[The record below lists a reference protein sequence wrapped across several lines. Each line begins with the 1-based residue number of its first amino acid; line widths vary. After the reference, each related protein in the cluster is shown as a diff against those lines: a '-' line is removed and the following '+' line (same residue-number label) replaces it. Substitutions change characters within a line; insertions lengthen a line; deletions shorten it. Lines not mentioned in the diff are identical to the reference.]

1 MKKRI
6 WRNVQR
12 RRSTAGFTLL
22 EMLVLMIIIG
32 VLFAIAAPG
41 WDALISRQRVS
52 TAREQVV
59 QIIRQ
64 AQSEARTSKTPRLV
78 VFDPN
83 PGGIPR
89 VANVPFPTN
98 SIPTLP
104 VGLGNVGNWRTLGNG
119 DIKRG
124 AIQMASTNPSQLVIA
139 SDGSIA
145 QPPTVTADQ
154 PANFK
159 VTISRVNA
167 PGDGTKRCAIVATL
181 LGAIRQAEGS
191 DCNIP

>member
-1 MKKRI
+1 M
-6 WRNVQR
+6 QR

-64 AQSEARTSKTPRLV
+64 AQSEAKTSRMPRLV

-83 PGGIPR
+83 TNGVPR
-89 VANVPFPTN
+89 VANVPYTPGTA
-98 SIPTLP
+98 LP
-104 VGLGNVGNWRTLGNG
+104 VALTTVGNWRILGNG

-124 AIQMASTNPSQLVIA
+124 AIRMTSTSPSQIVIEN
-139 SDGSIA
+139 DGSIA
-145 QPPTVTADQ
+145 QPPTVTASQ
-154 PANFK
+154 PANFTI
-159 VTISRVNA
+159 TISRANA

-191 DCNIP
+191 SCL

>member
-1 MKKRI
+1 MNKRM
-6 WRNVQR
+6 WRKMQR
-12 RRSTAGFTLL
+12 RQSTAGFTLL

-41 WDALISRQRVS
+41 WDAIISRQRVS

-59 QIIRQ
+59 QVIRQ

-83 PGGIPR
+83 PNGVPR
-89 VANVPFPTN
+89 VAHVPFPTTDPRP
-98 SIPTLP
+98 SLP
-104 VGLGNVGNWRTLGNG
+104 LNLNNVGNWRILGNG

-124 AIQMASTNPSQLVIA
+124 AIQMTSTSPSQIVIE

-145 QPPTVTADQ
+145 QPPTVNASQ
-154 PANFK
+154 PANFTI
-159 VTISRVNA
+159 TISRANA

-191 DCNIP
+191 SCNI

>member
-1 MKKRI
+1 MKKRM
-6 WRNVQR
+6 WRRMQR

-22 EMLVLMIIIG
+22 EMLVLMIMIG

-64 AQSEARTSKTPRLV
+64 AQSDAKTSRMPRLV

-83 PGGIPR
+83 ATGIPR
-89 VANVPFPTN
+89 VAN
-98 SIPTLP
+98 IPYTPGTALP
-104 VGLGNVGNWRTLGNG
+104 VALNNVGNWQTLGNG
-119 DIKRG
+119 DIKPR
-124 AIQMASTNPSQLVIA
+124 AIQLASTNPSQIVIEN
-139 SDGSIA
+139 DGSIA
-145 QPPTVTADQ
+145 QPPTVAASQ
-154 PANFK
+154 PTNFK